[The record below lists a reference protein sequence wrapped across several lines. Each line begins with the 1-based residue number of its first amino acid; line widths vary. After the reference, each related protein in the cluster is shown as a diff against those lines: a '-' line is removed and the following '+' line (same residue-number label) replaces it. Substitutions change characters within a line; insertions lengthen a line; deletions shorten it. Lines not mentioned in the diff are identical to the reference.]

1 MRLITN
7 KAKLVEV
14 DMKQLLFAVYSLL
27 LLASVIVAQPRPIE
41 KSSNPNT
48 KPAPAAFEAKYEGGL
63 FGFTEKAEGT
73 LKFDDE
79 NGRLAFYGKTKK
91 EMFSI
96 PFESLIVIYPTSES
110 VTSTTGN
117 VVKNIPLPGAGLAGL
132 IKEKRRYL
140 VLQFDDP
147 DADVKGM
154 VNFKIENKE
163 LLDSVIQTLGVKANM
178 TQRGD
183 AFYRPRTTKSLI

>member
-1 MRLITN
+1 
-7 KAKLVEV
+7 
-14 DMKQLLFAVYSLL
+14 MKKILFAAMFVLSVSLF
-27 LLASVIVAQPRPIE
+27 AFAQPRPIE
-41 KSSNPNT
+41 KSANPNT
-48 KPAPAAFEAKYEGGL
+48 KPAPASFSAKYEGGL
-63 FGFTEKAEGT
+63 FGFTEKADGT

-79 NGRLAFYGKTKK
+79 NARLVFLGKTQK

-96 PFESLIVIYPTSES
+96 PFESLLVIYPTSES

-163 LLDSVIQTLGVKANM
+163 LLDSVIQSLGTKAKM

-183 AFYRPRTTKSLI
+183 AYYRPRTPKSSI

>member
-1 MRLITN
+1 
-7 KAKLVEV
+7 
-14 DMKQLLFAVYSLL
+14 MKQLLFAMYLLL
-27 LLASVIVAQPRPIE
+27 LLASAIVAQPRPIE
-41 KSSNPNT
+41 KSANPNT

-79 NGRLAFYGKTKK
+79 NGRLVFYGKTQK

-110 VTSTTGN
+110 VTSTAGN

-140 VLQFDDP
+140 VMQFDDP

-163 LLDSVIQTLGVKANM
+163 LLDSVIQTLGIKANM

-183 AFYRPRTTKSLI
+183 AFYRPRTPKNPI

>member
-1 MRLITN
+1 M
-7 KAKLVEV
+7 KKLFFAA
-14 DMKQLLFAVYSLL
+14 LLSLSL
-27 LLASVIVAQPRPIE
+27 SAIVFGQPRPIE
-41 KSSNPNT
+41 KSANPNT
-48 KPAPAAFEAKYEGGL
+48 KPAPPSFAAKYEGGL
-63 FGFTEKAEGT
+63 FGFNEKTEGT

-79 NGRLAFYGKTKK
+79 NSRLVFFGKTQK

-117 VVKNIPLPGAGLAGL
+117 VVRNIPLPGAGLAGL
-132 IKEKRRYL
+132 LKEKRRYL

-154 VNFKIENKE
+154 VNFKIEDKD
-163 LLDSVIQTLGVKANM
+163 LLDSVIQTLGSKAKM

-183 AFYRPRTTKSLI
+183 AYYRPRAPKPAI

>member
-1 MRLITN
+1 
-7 KAKLVEV
+7 
-14 DMKQLLFAVYSLL
+14 MKKILLAAIFVLSVSLL
-27 LLASVIVAQPRPIE
+27 GFAQPRPID
-41 KSSNPNT
+41 KSANPNT
-48 KPAPAAFEAKYEGGL
+48 KPAPASFSAKYEGGL
-63 FGFTEKAEGT
+63 FGFNDKTEGT

-79 NGRLAFYGKTKK
+79 NGRLVFFGKTQK

-96 PFESLIVIYPTSES
+96 PFESLIVIYPNSDS

-117 VVKNIPLPGAGLAGL
+117 VVSHIPLPGAGLASL

-147 DADVKGM
+147 DADVKGL
-154 VNFKIENKE
+154 VNFKLENKE
-163 LLDSVIQTLGVKANM
+163 ILDSVIQSLGTKAKM

-183 AFYRPRTTKSLI
+183 AYYRPRTPKSST

>member
-1 MRLITN
+1 
-7 KAKLVEV
+7 
-14 DMKQLLFAVYSLL
+14 MKKILFAAMFVLSVSLF
-27 LLASVIVAQPRPIE
+27 AFAQPRPIE
-41 KSSNPNT
+41 KSANPNT
-48 KPAPAAFEAKYEGGL
+48 KPAPASFSAKYEGGL

-79 NGRLAFYGKTKK
+79 NARLVFLGKTQK

-96 PFESLIVIYPTSES
+96 PFESLLVIYPTSES

-163 LLDSVIQTLGVKANM
+163 LLDSVIQSLGTKAKM

-183 AFYRPRTTKSLI
+183 AYYRPRTPKSSI

>member
-1 MRLITN
+1 
-7 KAKLVEV
+7 
-14 DMKQLLFAVYSLL
+14 MKKILFAAMFVLSVSLF
-27 LLASVIVAQPRPIE
+27 AFAQPRPIE
-41 KSSNPNT
+41 KSANPNT
-48 KPAPAAFEAKYEGGL
+48 KPAPASFSAKYEGGL
-63 FGFTEKAEGT
+63 FGFTEKADGT

-79 NGRLAFYGKTKK
+79 NARLVFLGKTQK

-96 PFESLIVIYPTSES
+96 PFESLLVIYPTSES
-110 VTSTTGN
+110 VTSSTGN

-163 LLDSVIQTLGVKANM
+163 LLDSVIQSLGTKAKM

-183 AFYRPRTTKSLI
+183 AYYRPRTPKSSI

>member
-1 MRLITN
+1 
-7 KAKLVEV
+7 
-14 DMKQLLFAVYSLL
+14 MKKFLFTMFCVLSL
-27 LLASVIVAQPRPIE
+27 SVIGFAQPRPIE
-41 KSSNPNT
+41 KSANPNT
-48 KPAPAAFEAKYEGGL
+48 KPAPSSFAAKYEGGL

-73 LKFDDE
+73 LKFDDA
-79 NGRLAFYGKTKK
+79 NNRLVFYGKTQK

-96 PFESLIVIYPTSES
+96 AFDSLIVIYPNSDS

-117 VVKNIPLPGAGLAGL
+117 VVSHIPLPGAGLASM

-147 DADVKGM
+147 DADVKGL
-154 VNFKIENKE
+154 VNFKLENKE
-163 LLDSVIQTLGVKANM
+163 LLDSVIQTLGTKAKL

-183 AFYRPRTTKSLI
+183 AYYRPRTPKSSI

>member
-1 MRLITN
+1 M
-7 KAKLVEV
+7 KKLFFLA
-14 DMKQLLFAVYSLL
+14 LLVFSL
-27 LLASVIVAQPRPIE
+27 SMIVSAQPRPIE
-41 KSSNPNT
+41 KSANPNT
-48 KPAPAAFEAKYEGGL
+48 KPAPSSFAAKYEGGL
-63 FGFTEKAEGT
+63 FGFNDKTEGT

-79 NGRLAFYGKTKK
+79 NNRLVFYGKTQK

-96 PFESLIVIYPTSES
+96 PFESLLVVYPNSDS

-117 VVKNIPLPGAGLAGL
+117 VVSHIPLPGAGLASL

-154 VNFKIENKE
+154 VNFKLENKE
-163 LLDSVIQTLGVKANM
+163 LLDSVIQSLGTKAKL
-178 TQRGD
+178 TPRGD
-183 AFYRPRTTKSLI
+183 SYYRPRPPKTAI

>member
-1 MRLITN
+1 M
-7 KAKLVEV
+7 KKLFF
-14 DMKQLLFAVYSLL
+14 LALFVISL
-27 LLASVIVAQPRPIE
+27 SVIGSAQPRPIE
-41 KSSNPNT
+41 KSANPNT
-48 KPAPAAFEAKYEGGL
+48 KPAPSSFAAKYEGGL
-63 FGFTEKAEGT
+63 FGFNDKTDGT

-79 NGRLAFYGKTKK
+79 NSRLVFYGKTQK

-96 PFESLIVIYPTSES
+96 PFESLLVIYPNSNS

-117 VVKNIPLPGAGLAGL
+117 VVSNIPLPGAGLASL

-147 DADVKGM
+147 DADVKGL

-163 LLDSVIQTLGVKANM
+163 LLESVIQSLGTKAQL

-183 AFYRPRTTKSLI
+183 AYYRPRTPKSAI

>member
-1 MRLITN
+1 
-7 KAKLVEV
+7 
-14 DMKQLLFAVYSLL
+14 MKKILFAAMFVLSVSLF
-27 LLASVIVAQPRPIE
+27 AFAQPRPIE
-41 KSSNPNT
+41 KSANPNT
-48 KPAPAAFEAKYEGGL
+48 KPAPASFSAKYEGGL
-63 FGFTEKAEGT
+63 FGFTEKADGT

-79 NGRLAFYGKTKK
+79 NARLVFLGKTQK

-96 PFESLIVIYPTSES
+96 PFDSLLVIYPTSES

-163 LLDSVIQTLGVKANM
+163 LLDSVIQSLGTKAKM

-183 AFYRPRTTKSLI
+183 AYYRPRTPKSSI